1 MSPEVIKG
9 KTVLTKDLQKIDLFS
24 LGVSLYILDFGHYPF
39 DFTKEDNDEEIY
51 QKINSEWKVTDENN
65 IFSRHFI
72 DLLNGLLEKDIN
84 KRINIFQALNS
95 YFVQGAKILLDEKE
109 KIYNANSFLSYI
121 ITDHIRPFQEYIS
134 N

>member
-9 KTVLTKDLQKIDLFS
+9 KTILTNDLQKIDLFYF
-24 LGVSLYILDFGHYPF
+24 GITLYVLDFGCYSF
-39 DFTKEDNDEEIY
+39 NFTKGDNDEEIY
-51 QKINSEWKVTDENN
+51 QKINREWKVTSENI

-72 DLLNGLLEKDIN
+72 DLLNGLLEKDVN

-95 YFVQGAKILLDEKE
+95 YFVQGAKILLTP
-109 KIYNANSFLSYI
+109 IYSSPLKFLYTLFLHFLKLVYYNTI
-121 ITDHIRPFQEYIS
+121 F

>member
-24 LGVSLYILDFGHYPF
+24 LGVTLYILAFGCYPF
-39 DFTKEDNDEEIY
+39 DFTKEDDDEEIY
-51 QKINSEWKVTDENN
+51 QKINSDWKVTDKNN
-65 IFSRHFI
+65 NFSRHFI

-95 YFVQGAKILLDEKE
+95 YFVQGANILLTQ
-109 KIYNANSFLSYI
+109 IYSSPLKFPYTLFLHFLKLVYYNI
-121 ITDHIRPFQEYIS
+121 
-134 N
+134 

>member
-9 KTVLTKDLQKIDLFS
+9 KTILTKDLQKIDLFS
-24 LGVSLYILDFGHYPF
+24 LCITLYVLAFGCYPF
-39 DFTKEDNDEEIY
+39 NFTKGDDDEEIY
-51 QKINSEWKVTDENN
+51 QKINSEWKATDESN

-84 KRINIFQALNS
+84 KRVNIFQALNS

-109 KIYNANSFLSYI
+109 KTYNANSFLSYI

>member
-24 LGVSLYILDFGHYPF
+24 LGVSLYILGFGHYPF

-51 QKINSEWKVTDENN
+51 KKINSGWKVTVKNN
-65 IFSRHFI
+65 FSRHFI

-84 KRINIFQALNS
+84 KRINISQALNS

-109 KIYNANSFLSYI
+109 KTYNANSFLSYL
-121 ITDHIRPFQEYIS
+121 ITDYFRPFQEYIS

>member
-1 MSPEVIKG
+1 M
-9 KTVLTKDLQKIDLFS
+9 
-24 LGVSLYILDFGHYPF
+24 
-39 DFTKEDNDEEIY
+39 
-51 QKINSEWKVTDENN
+51 TDKNN
-65 IFSRHFI
+65 NFSRHFI

-109 KIYNANSFLSYI
+109 KTYNANSFLSYI